1 MYSTAC
7 KPLGPDVF
15 GKGGRILR
23 LRKLRSSRPS
33 PVARRSVFWCAL
45 DGPLEPAP
53 RKHKPREVPPPATRA
68 VDPAPELARASE
80 MMPVPRPHSPASLR
94 THESSSFTCAPCPA
108 AAPQLVAHAHPLR
121 YMP

>member
-1 MYSTAC
+1 MYSTDRDGLALRFSVNVASLLAC
-7 KPLGPDVF
+7 TILRKARPSLGP
-15 GKGGRILR
+15 
-23 LRKLRSSRPS
+23 
-33 PVARRSVFWCAL
+33 RRSVFWCAL

-94 THESSSFTCAPCPA
+94 THDA
-108 AAPQLVAHAHPLR
+108 
-121 YMP
+121 